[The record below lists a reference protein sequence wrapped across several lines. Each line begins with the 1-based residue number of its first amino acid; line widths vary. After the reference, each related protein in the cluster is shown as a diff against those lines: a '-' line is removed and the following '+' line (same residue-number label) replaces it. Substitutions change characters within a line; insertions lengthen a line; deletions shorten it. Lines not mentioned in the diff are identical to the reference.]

1 MIRPE
6 FTLRRF
12 GRGYRRQDVNAL
24 VDRLLATLTHR
35 PVERPV
41 RRGELERLRF
51 RTTIAEPG
59 YAIVEVDKYL
69 RQAMAWLPADGQP
82 TEPYPRP
89 QFTPGRLREGYEIAE
104 VDALVERILA
114 TLTGRP
120 VDRPVTAKQIREVEF
135 TPVRF
140 REGYDVAE
148 VDAFLEKAE
157 GWLRNR

>member
-12 GRGYRRQDVNAL
+12 GRGYRRQDVDAL
-24 VDRLLATLTHR
+24 VERLLATLAHR

-41 RRGELERLRF
+41 RRDELQGLRF

-59 YAIVEVDKYL
+59 YAISEVDRFL
-69 RQAMAWLPADGQP
+69 RDAVAWLPLDRQVL
-82 TEPYPRP
+82 EPYPRP
-89 QFTPGRLREGYEIAE
+89 RFTPGRLREGYEIDE
-104 VDALVERILA
+104 VDELVNRIMA
-114 TLTGRP
+114 TLAGTA
-120 VDRPVTAKQIREVEF
+120 DRPVTPKQLRQVEF